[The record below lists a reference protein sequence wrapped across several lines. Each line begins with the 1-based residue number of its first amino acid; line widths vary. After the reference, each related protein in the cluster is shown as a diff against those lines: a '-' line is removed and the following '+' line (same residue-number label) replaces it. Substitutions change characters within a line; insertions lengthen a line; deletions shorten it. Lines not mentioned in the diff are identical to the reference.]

1 MHHDLNTVLAGSRER
16 ELRTVVRHPD
26 HLMAHS
32 LELELDRAVPRSRR
46 TRRSHHTV
54 RSRRRSS

>member
-1 MHHDLNTVLAGSRER
+1 MHHDLSTALAGSRER

-26 HLMAHS
+26 RLMAH
-32 LELELDRAVPRSRR
+32 ELELDCAAPRSRHV
-46 TRRSHHTV
+46 RRSHHTV